1 MFQNAVLQFTDYRII
16 ANRGVFLFKDVPTE
30 RLYQMDKLLKTGAV
44 ALLPALMG
52 VLGAA
57 AALMVP
63 EFYVPFCRGIVSA
76 VL

>member
-1 MFQNAVLQFTDYRII
+1 
-16 ANRGVFLFKDVPTE
+16 
-30 RLYQMDKLLKTGAV
+30 MDKLFKIGL

-57 AALMVP
+57 AALTVP
-63 EFYVPFCRGIVSA
+63 EFYGPFCRGIVSA